1 MIVGRGRAAQAP
13 LPSGLPGPF
22 SASSKGWARLYLQRS
37 LWRKEYE
44 MLVGRGVWG
53 RWAAQ
58 PPDPRPARG
67 RSPSNPRP
75 PLVLAAFPTTPS
87 RSS

>member
-1 MIVGRGRAAQAP
+1 MLMDEGCGEGGLLAP
-13 LPSGLPGPF
+13 G
-22 SASSKGWARLYLQRS
+22 
-37 LWRKEYE
+37 
-44 MLVGRGVWG
+44 
-53 RWAAQ
+53 
-58 PPDPRPARG
+58 PRPARD